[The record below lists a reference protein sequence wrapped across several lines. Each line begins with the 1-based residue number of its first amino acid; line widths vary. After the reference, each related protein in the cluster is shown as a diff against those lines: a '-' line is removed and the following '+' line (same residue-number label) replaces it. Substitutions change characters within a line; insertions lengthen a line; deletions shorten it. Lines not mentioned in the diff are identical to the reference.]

1 MSIRMLRKLKEKLF
15 PKGQTIVSS
24 AGGGFWGETEKPS
37 IDRKKCVELYKT
49 NPLAK
54 QAIDLTVS
62 DAIGGGYFTECS
74 DEEAKRLV
82 DAFAEKVRLDELLIL
97 AVRDMLVTGDGTLE
111 RIYSDEHEEERRIVV
126 DGKERVRRVIAP
138 VKGAKLVGLKWV
150 PAFTLE
156 VARSKTGKVLWWKQ
170 EVEYKT
176 LWFAPEKIL
185 DFRWNPTG
193 LSYYGTSELEPVFN
207 LLQDI
212 DDIQDAF
219 VKIIKRYA
227 APPIIWKAKG
237 LSKEELER
245 HKQTV
250 EEKEPGEDL
259 YINTDLIE
267 PMVLDIDPRGR
278 FENYYNALIKAVIV
292 GLQTPTLT
300 QFEETSRA
308 AASTLMEF
316 YAKKI
321 DRIRRV
327 VKRVVEHEI
336 FEPIVRQAGRREVPK
351 LRWNVLSKT
360 FRMTGPELT
369 LELFD
374 RNLYSPSQTKKMLQK
389 YGVEFPPEGGEER
402 EEG

>member
-1 MSIRMLRKLKEKLF
+1 
-15 PKGQTIVSS
+15 
-24 AGGGFWGETEKPS
+24 
-37 IDRKKCVELYKT
+37 
-49 NPLAK
+49 
-54 QAIDLTVS
+54 
-62 DAIGGGYFTECS
+62 
-74 DEEAKRLV
+74 
-82 DAFAEKVRLDELLIL
+82 
-97 AVRDMLVTGDGTLE
+97 
-111 RIYSDEHEEERRIVV
+111 
-126 DGKERVRRVIAP
+126 
-138 VKGAKLVGLKWV
+138 
-150 PAFTLE
+150 
-156 VARSKTGKVLWWKQ
+156 
-170 EVEYKT
+170 
-176 LWFAPEKIL
+176 
-185 DFRWNPTG
+185 
-193 LSYYGTSELEPVFN
+193 
-207 LLQDI
+207 
-212 DDIQDAF
+212 
-219 VKIIKRYA
+219 
-227 APPIIWKAKG
+227 
-237 LSKEELER
+237 
-245 HKQTV
+245 
-250 EEKEPGEDL
+250 
-259 YINTDLIE
+259 
-267 PMVLDIDPRGR
+267 MVLDIDPRGR